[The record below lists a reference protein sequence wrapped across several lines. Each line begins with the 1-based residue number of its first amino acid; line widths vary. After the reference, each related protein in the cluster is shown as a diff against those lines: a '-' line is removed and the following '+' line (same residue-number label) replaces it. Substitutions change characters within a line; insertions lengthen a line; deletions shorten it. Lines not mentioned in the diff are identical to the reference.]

1 MTQASQKTGQETA
14 EILRGI
20 LQDAL
25 SEGDLATVGNDLADR
40 HPSEI
45 ADLIESLPP
54 HQRVQVWQLISPEQ
68 QGAVLSHA
76 QDAVRA
82 GLLEHMS
89 ADRVADVTRGLAS
102 DDAADI
108 LQDLPETVLDSVLR
122 LMDEQNRLRVSS
134 VLYYPEDTAGGL
146 MNTDAITV
154 RSDVDLEVVI
164 RYLRW
169 RAEIPE
175 KTDNL
180 MVVDRNHRY
189 QGLLPITAL
198 LTNDP
203 DRKVENVM
211 VREPEAIPADLP
223 AAEVAKRFEQRDL
236 VSAPVVD
243 QNGRLIGRITVDD
256 VVDVIRDQGD
266 HSLMSLAGLDEG
278 DDMFAPI
285 AVSAPR
291 RAVWLGV
298 NLITAFLAAWVIG
311 RFEATLQE
319 IVALAILMPIV
330 AGMGGVAGSQ
340 TLTIMIRGLALDR
353 VGQDNLGSLL
363 KKEIAVGVCNGLL
376 WAVVVGMVTAAWFS
390 DVGLGLILGL
400 ALLTNLAAAAVAGT
414 LIPLGLKKLGIDPA
428 LAGGLFLTTVT
439 DVIGFSAF
447 LGLAAVFLT

>member
-1 MTQASQKTGQETA
+1 
-14 EILRGI
+14 
-20 LQDAL
+20 
-25 SEGDLATVGNDLADR
+25 
-40 HPSEI
+40 
-45 ADLIESLPP
+45 
-54 HQRVQVWQLISPEQ
+54 
-68 QGAVLSHA
+68 
-76 QDAVRA
+76 
-82 GLLEHMS
+82 
-89 ADRVADVTRGLAS
+89 
-102 DDAADI
+102 
-108 LQDLPETVLDSVLR
+108 
-122 LMDEQNRLRVSS
+122 
-134 VLYYPEDTAGGL
+134 
-146 MNTDAITV
+146 
-154 RSDVDLEVVI
+154 
-164 RYLRW
+164 
-169 RAEIPE
+169 
-175 KTDNL
+175 
-180 MVVDRNHRY
+180 
-189 QGLLPITAL
+189 
-198 LTNDP
+198 
-203 DRKVENVM
+203 VM

-400 ALLTNLAAAAVAGT
+400 ALLTNLAAAALAGT
-414 LIPLGLKKLGIDPA
+414 LIPLGLQKLGIDPA
-428 LAGGLFLTTVT
+428 IAGGLFLTTVT
-439 DVIGFSAF
+439 DVVGFSAF